1 MNLKLSFEKKRII
14 SFSLSMIL
22 AVLLVVIDQVTK
34 ILAETY
40 IDKNDP
46 IVIINGVFRLRL
58 LMNPGAA
65 FGSMQDSRWIFMTF
79 SSIAIV
85 AMMGYLFYA
94 SFVKPATK
102 LYTLSVSAIMAGG
115 IGNMIDRIFV
125 GEVVDFFDFYLI
137 KFAVFNFA
145 DCCVCVGAGFLVLA
159 LILDLVKEAKAEK
172 EKKNASKG

>member
-1 MNLKLSFEKKRII
+1 MPR
-14 SFSLSMIL
+14 
-22 AVLLVVIDQVTK
+22 
-34 ILAETY
+34 
-40 IDKNDP
+40 
-46 IVIINGVFRLRL
+46 GRLRISSFGEKTSFAVCPHTP
-58 LMNPGAA
+58 NPTA
-65 FGSMQDSRWIFMTF
+65 
-79 SSIAIV
+79 
-85 AMMGYLFYA
+85 LFYA